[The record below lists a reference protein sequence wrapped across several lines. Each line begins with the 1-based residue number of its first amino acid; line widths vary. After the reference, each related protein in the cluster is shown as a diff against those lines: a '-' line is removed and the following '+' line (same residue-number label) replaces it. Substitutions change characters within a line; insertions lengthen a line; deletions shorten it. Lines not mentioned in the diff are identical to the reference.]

1 VKRLGTRLASYA
13 ICEEPGQEK
22 RSGQLAM
29 SRSKNKADMGKKAVF
44 VFLVGLPFASGGCV
58 ASSGSRYRPCHQLRM
73 DPNISNAEYD
83 WHCPRY
89 PTD

>member
-1 VKRLGTRLASYA
+1 VGK
-13 ICEEPGQEK
+13 EK
-22 RSGQLAM
+22 GSGQAVM
-29 SRSKNKADMGKKAVF
+29 NRSKNKADMGKKAVF
-44 VFLVGLPFASGGCV
+44 VFLVGLLFASGGCV

-73 DPNISNAEYD
+73 DPSISNAEYD